1 MGKGPDGSNI
11 LTEGYS
17 MAGTVVFDL
26 DGTLADTS
34 GDLIAAANACFQARG
49 LGDLLHPVD
58 DALIA
63 FHGGRAMLRAGYG
76 RLPADTLLPP
86 GAEEADYPRLLG
98 YYGEAIA
105 VHTRLYPGTEA
116 ALDALAGAG
125 HILSVC
131 TNKPAALAEVLLRE
145 LGIRDRFAAMIG
157 ADTLP
162 VRKPDPR
169 PYAAAVESA
178 GGTVARSFLVGDTE
192 TDRRTAKAAGVKVAL
207 VAFGPEGEGLARL
220 APEAMLRHFD
230 DLPALAGDWLR

>member
-1 MGKGPDGSNI
+1 
-11 LTEGYS
+11 

-34 GDLIAAANACFQARG
+34 ADLIAAANACFQSRG
-49 LGDLLHPVD
+49 LGEMLDPVA

-63 FHGGRAMLRAGYG
+63 FHGGRAMLRAGYA

-86 GAEEADYPRLLG
+86 GAEEEDYPRLLRH
-98 YYGEAIA
+98 YGDAIA
-105 VHTRLYPGTEA
+105 THTRLYPGALA
-116 ALDALAGAG
+116 ALDRLAADG
-125 HILSVC
+125 HRLAVC

-145 LGIRDRFAAMIG
+145 LGVRDRFAAMIG

-169 PYAAAVESA
+169 PYRAAVEGA
-178 GGTVARSFLVGDTE
+178 GGAVSRSFLVGDTE
-192 TDRRTAKAAGVKVAL
+192 TDRKTASAAGVRVAL

-220 APEAMLRHFD
+220 APEAMLAHFD
-230 DLPALAGDWLR
+230 DLPALAAEWLA